1 MADIP
6 NAVVKRL
13 LVKHGG
19 GLRVSGSAIEKAAE
33 AVESFLADLA
43 REAQAS
49 AESNK
54 RKTIM
59 DSDVEAGASK
69 LANPAGGD
77 FRPNPDSPALDAGVG
92 SGATRDF
99 HGTPR
104 PQGNAFDIGAYEG
117 SGDVAQPTDPPLPPE
132 QVAVD

>member
-69 LANPAGGD
+69 LANPAG
-77 FRPNPDSPALDAGVG
+77 
-92 SGATRDF
+92 
-99 HGTPR
+99 
-104 PQGNAFDIGAYEG
+104 
-117 SGDVAQPTDPPLPPE
+117 
-132 QVAVD
+132 

>member
-33 AVESFLADLA
+33 AVEGFLSDLA

-59 DSDVEAGASK
+59 DSDVEAASSK
-69 LANPAGGD
+69 LANPAG
-77 FRPNPDSPALDAGVG
+77 
-92 SGATRDF
+92 
-99 HGTPR
+99 
-104 PQGNAFDIGAYEG
+104 
-117 SGDVAQPTDPPLPPE
+117 
-132 QVAVD
+132 

>member
-33 AVESFLADLA
+33 AVEGFLSDLA

-69 LANPAGGD
+69 LANPGG
-77 FRPNPDSPALDAGVG
+77 
-92 SGATRDF
+92 
-99 HGTPR
+99 
-104 PQGNAFDIGAYEG
+104 
-117 SGDVAQPTDPPLPPE
+117 
-132 QVAVD
+132 